1 MESLY
6 CQMSIVYFWISE
18 MQEQRNPLKT
28 SDTYR
33 GNERLAYQHPKDIC
47 KGNRLPC
54 GLLAPQGMYVVSD
67 VFGKE

>member
-1 MESLY
+1 
-6 CQMSIVYFWISE
+6 
-18 MQEQRNPLKT
+18 MQKQRTPLKT

-33 GNERLAYQHPKDIC
+33 GNERLAYQHPEDIR
-47 KGNRLPC
+47 KGNRLRC